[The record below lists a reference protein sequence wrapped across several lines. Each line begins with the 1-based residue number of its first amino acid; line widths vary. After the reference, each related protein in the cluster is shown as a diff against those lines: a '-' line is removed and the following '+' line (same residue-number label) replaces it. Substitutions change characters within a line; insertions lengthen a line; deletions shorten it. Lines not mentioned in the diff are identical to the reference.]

1 MGKQLPG
8 QDEGV
13 PLPDSIPTPALP
25 KRLALGRW
33 AGLWAIRLLKI
44 LLVGLSTCGLGWVWL
59 AMFVY
64 YERFKRR
71 RALSSRRGHR

>member
-13 PLPDSIPTPALP
+13 PLPDSIPTRAPP
-25 KRLALGRW
+25 KRFALGRW
-33 AGLWAIRLLKI
+33 AGVA
-44 LLVGLSTCGLGWVWL
+44 V
-59 AMFVY
+59 MFVY

>member
-1 MGKQLPG
+1 MDKQLPD

-13 PLPDSIPTPALP
+13 PLPDFIPTPALP

-33 AGLWAIRLLKI
+33 AGVA
-44 LLVGLSTCGLGWVWL
+44 V
-59 AMFVY
+59 MFVY